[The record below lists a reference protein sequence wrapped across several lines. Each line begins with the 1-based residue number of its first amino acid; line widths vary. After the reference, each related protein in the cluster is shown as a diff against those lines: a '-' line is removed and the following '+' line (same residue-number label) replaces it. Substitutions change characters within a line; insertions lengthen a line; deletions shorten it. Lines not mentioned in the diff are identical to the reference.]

1 MSKSTGT
8 ALTING
14 DMIMAPRMIG
24 KSQINGYDLLT
35 ANLPEKNNIKRNIE
49 NVIATNMTAL
59 RL

>member
-24 KSQINGYDLLT
+24 KSQINGCDLLT